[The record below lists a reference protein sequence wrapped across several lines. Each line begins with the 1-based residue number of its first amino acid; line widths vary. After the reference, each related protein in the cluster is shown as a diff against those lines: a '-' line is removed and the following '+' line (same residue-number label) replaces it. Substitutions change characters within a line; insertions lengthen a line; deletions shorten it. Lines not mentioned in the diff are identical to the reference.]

1 MATNSG
7 TTSINIVQSV
17 WSRGITDQV
26 MQGRSDTDI
35 LSKGSQI
42 LENVVMMEQGGL
54 KKRPALQYKM
64 ATIASTDITY
74 SVAYSL
80 PWGRSIILVNADNN
94 VYLYYPDDNVAIIIN
109 IPGSPSPTPLNG
121 RIYSSVQDQNVV
133 LISIQNGTISKWY
146 DIIFTEGNNSPTVSE
161 YIASAPY
168 LVKTGLTPGL
178 TVAVTKNAIGTGQ
191 NEYFYVGET
200 VFVDVFGS
208 PAFVCNFVYIDGLFI
223 KITSST
229 TTPTDVQFTGTIISS
244 SSINVQASTLVVYN
258 SQNYYGKLTNVK
270 SCIFGEPAWDED
282 SMPRYI
288 TQFQNRLWCAYSN
301 GVDYGFASIPVANY
315 NTIWASSI
323 GDKHEFLVAGT
334 DASDPIA
341 IILAGD
347 VAPQITGL
355 YAGITINAFTE
366 NGIYSFLNAINSSI
380 TPTNFFI
387 QKQTNHS
394 SLSITPTEYD
404 QQLFYIQKN
413 GKNIRSLKY
422 ADKTLQIDANA
433 TIYTPSIT
441 NNPINML
448 TINSLDG
455 DDNSYLFVLNRDSAG
470 QGYISCHQSVQLQE
484 IYGWTKWTFDNTI
497 NIKYLTTTNNRFF
510 AITNTVI
517 YEFKYSIYKDYPAFN
532 INCKIQTNP
541 YSLRDISIGDL
552 LYKRKKIGEINAFIY
567 NTDSVIINGTRYD
580 VNQFDTTYLTTKT
593 AIITIF
599 PQINWAKFDYVTI
612 EHNSDNPF
620 ALLSLGVK
628 LVL

>member
-1 MATNSG
+1 MATRSG

-54 KKRPALQYKM
+54 KKRPALQFKM
-64 ATIASTDITY
+64 ASIASADITY

-94 VYLYYPDDNVAIIIN
+94 VYLYYPDDNVAITIAGI
-109 IPGSPSPTPLNG
+109 NG

-133 LISIQNGTISKWY
+133 LISIQNGTVSKWY
-146 DIIFTEGNNSPTVSE
+146 DIIFTEGNNTPTVNE
-161 YIASAPY
+161 YVASAPY

-229 TTPTDVQFTGTIISS
+229 TTPTDVQFTGTILSS

-301 GVDYGFASIPVANY
+301 GVDYGFASIPVANF

-394 SLSITPTEYD
+394 SLSIKPTEYD

-470 QGYISCHQSVQLQE
+470 QGYISCHQSVQTQE
-484 IYGWTKWTFDNTI
+484 IFGWTKWTFNNAI
-497 NIKYLTTTNNRFF
+497 NIKYLVTTNNRFF
-510 AITNTVI
+510 AITNTNI
-517 YEFKYSIYKDYPAFN
+517 FEFKNNIYKDNSLYDVKC
-532 INCKIQTNP
+532 IIQTNP

-552 LYKRKKIGEINAFIY
+552 LYRRKKIGEINAFVY
-567 NTDSVIINGTRYD
+567 NTDSVIINGVKYD
-580 VNQFDTTYLTTKT
+580 VNQFDTDYQATKT

-612 EHNSDNPF
+612 EHNTNNPF

-628 LVL
+628 LTL

>member
-64 ATIASTDITY
+64 ASIASADITY

-94 VYLYYPDDNVAIIIN
+94 VYLYYPDDNVAITIAGI
-109 IPGSPSPTPLNG
+109 NG

-133 LISIQNGTISKWY
+133 LISIQNGTVSKWY
-146 DIIFTEGNNSPTVSE
+146 DIIFTEGNNTPTVNE
-161 YIASAPY
+161 YVASAPY

-229 TTPTDVQFTGTIISS
+229 TTPTDVQFTGTILSS

-301 GVDYGFASIPVANY
+301 GVDYGFASIPVANF

-323 GDKHEFLVAGT
+323 GNKHEFLVAGT

-347 VAPQITGL
+347 VAPKITGL

-387 QKQTNHS
+387 QKQTSHS

-470 QGYISCHQSVQLQE
+470 QGYISCHQSVQTQE
-484 IYGWTKWTFDNTI
+484 IFGWTKWTFNNAI
-497 NIKYLTTTNNRFF
+497 NIKYLVTTNNRFF
-510 AITNTVI
+510 AITNTNI
-517 YEFKYSIYKDYPAFN
+517 FEFKNNIYKDNSLYDVKC
-532 INCKIQTNP
+532 IIQTNP

-552 LYKRKKIGEINAFIY
+552 LYRRKKIGEINAFVY
-567 NTDSVIINGTRYD
+567 NTDSVIINGVKYD
-580 VNQFDTTYLTTKT
+580 VNQFDTDYQATKT

-612 EHNSDNPF
+612 EHNTNNPF

-628 LVL
+628 LTL